1 MPRLIS
7 SLWRSVRSPV
17 RRSVRVDFPWSTWPT
32 TPMLTSGWPGT
43 FIAPAPAT
51 RPRSTS
57 VHARRS
63 SGSTE
68 DVGRHRVS
76 ADRLLLAHPGSDGM
90 EADAAAQEEA
100 LPSRPGQVGP
110 HRKSVFVAPSGDLK
124 LIPRQADVQ
133 AVEVLPDL
141 LADERVR
148 VVTRD
153 VLLVRLPGLRVGDD
167 RLELRHRFPWRE
179 MRPCGAFT

>member
-1 MPRLIS
+1 
-7 SLWRSVRSPV
+7 
-17 RRSVRVDFPWSTWPT
+17 
-32 TPMLTSGWPGT
+32 
-43 FIAPAPAT
+43 
-51 RPRSTS
+51 
-57 VHARRS
+57 
-63 SGSTE
+63 
-68 DVGRHRVS
+68 
-76 ADRLLLAHPGSDGM
+76 M

-110 HRKSVFVAPSGDLK
+110 HRKSVFVAASGDLE
-124 LIPRQADVQ
+124 LVAREPDVQ

-167 RLELRHRFPWRE
+167 RFELRHGIPSERDAS
-179 MRPCGAFT
+179 MRGFHIRLPPGDSRGGGIGVDAAFNATSGRAQGSGRIPDTPRRLPGPRPRTCPAPRRPPR